1 MAYDVLVRPDIDIEV
16 TCKVPDIVAGF
27 AIMAEVAQIPGVRR
41 IRFAN
46 ELDGPDQGLYWH
58 IRYRENETARV
69 EEWTIDIWL
78 LPYDHPGPRS
88 LDLVEPMR
96 ASMSEEV
103 RLAILR
109 LKEHFRD
116 QDGVHG
122 IDIYRAVID
131 GNVRSVEAFE
141 RWEELNHRFEL
152 TDWRP
157 RR

>member
-1 MAYDVLVRPDIDIEV
+1 M
-16 TCKVPDIVAGF
+16 
-27 AIMAEVAQIPGVRR
+27 Q
-41 IRFAN
+41 
-46 ELDGPDQGLYWH
+46 
-58 IRYRENETARV
+58 
-69 EEWTIDIWL
+69 
-78 LPYDHPGPRS
+78 
-88 LDLVEPMR
+88 

-109 LKEHFRD
+109 LKEHYRD

-131 GNVRSVEAFE
+131 GNVRSIGAFE
-141 RWEELNHRFEL
+141 RWEVLNHRPGL